1 MNDENPAQDPTQYQ
15 AQYQVTYTDYSSNP
29 SGTGIVQPALTTE
42 PKPAVKPE
50 IVLIGTAHVS
60 HKSVE
65 EVKEVISR
73 EQPDVIAIELC
84 PGRYA
89 ALKGK
94 TDEVTAKDILSSGNV
109 GLFLVHAFLAYIQNK
124 IGSEMDVKP
133 GSEMIAAIDAAEEL
147 GTEIALVDRD
157 IQITLKRFIG
167 KLGFFEKIKM
177 LGALVGALFGV
188 GGKDIDIEAITEEDI
203 VTQLVSELKE
213 FSPTTAS
220 VLIEERDAY
229 IAKNLLDLKE
239 KGTGNVVAIVGA
251 GHRQGIQE
259 YLKHPEKLPDINKL
273 LEIPK
278 KRFSLGKIIG
288 YGMIALV
295 IAIFA
300 LIITF
305 VSFDQFLVA
314 FGWWFIING
323 VLSGLGAALAR
334 GHIYSILTAFGVAWL
349 TSLNPMIAAGWF
361 AGAVELKMRK
371 PSPHDI
377 HGISEAETLHELMK
391 NNLFRVIL
399 VAAITNLGSIAGTFI
414 GAWVVW
420 TQCGIDKEMVKAG
433 VIDALGVIGS
443 GITGALGI

>member
-1 MNDENPAQDPTQYQ
+1 MTDTTQTH
-15 AQYQVTYTDYSSNP
+15 YQVTCTDYTDHL
-29 SGTGIVQPALTTE
+29 I
-42 PKPAVKPE
+42 KPE
-50 IVLIGTAHVS
+50 PEIILIGTAHVS
-60 HKSVE
+60 KKSVT
-65 EVKEVISR
+65 EVKEVIAR
-73 EQPDVIAIELC
+73 ECPSVVAVELC
-84 PGRYA
+84 PDRYA

-94 TDEVTAKDILSSGNV
+94 TEDVSAKDILGGGNMT
-109 GLFLVHAFLAYIQNK
+109 LFLVHSLLAYLQNK
-124 IGSEMDVKP
+124 IGADMEVKP

-157 IQITLKRFIG
+157 IRITLQRFIG

-177 LGALVGALFGV
+177 IGALVGALFGV
-188 GGKDIDIEAITEEDI
+188 GGKDIDIESITEEDI

-273 LEIPK
+273 CEIPK
-278 KRFSLGKIIG
+278 KRFSLVKIVG
-288 YGMIALV
+288 VGMILLV
-295 IAIFA
+295 LAMFA
-300 LIITF
+300 LIIATI
-305 VSFDQFLVA
+305 SFDQFLVA
-314 FGWWFIING
+314 FGWWFLING
-323 VLSGLGAALAR
+323 VLSGIGAMLAR
-334 GHIYSILTAFGVAWL
+334 GHIYSVLTAFSVAWL

-361 AGAVELKMRK
+361 AGAVEAKMRK

-377 HGISEAETLHELMK
+377 HGIAEAETLHDMMG

-399 VAAITNLGSIAGTFI
+399 VAALANLGSILGTAI

>member
-1 MNDENPAQDPTQYQ
+1 MTDTTQTN
-15 AQYQVTYTDYSSNP
+15 YQVTCTDYTDHLN
-29 SGTGIVQPALTTE
+29 
-42 PKPAVKPE
+42 KPEPE

-60 HKSVE
+60 KKSVA
-65 EVKEVISR
+65 EVKEVIAR
-73 EQPDVIAIELC
+73 EQPSVVAVELC

-89 ALKGK
+89 ALKGENE
-94 TDEVTAKDILSSGNV
+94 DVSAKDILSGGNIT
-109 GLFLVHAFLAYIQNK
+109 LFLVHSLLAYLQNK
-124 IGSEMDVKP
+124 IGADMEVKP

-157 IQITLKRFIG
+157 IRITLKRFIS

-177 LGALVGALFGV
+177 MGALFGALFGV
-188 GGKDIDIEAITEEDI
+188 GGKEIDMESITEEDI

-239 KGTGNVVAIVGA
+239 KGVGNVVAIVGA

-259 YLKHPEKLPDINKL
+259 YLKHPEKLPDINSL

-288 YGMIALV
+288 VGMIALV
-295 IAIFA
+295 LVAFA

-305 VSFDQFLVA
+305 VSFDRFLVA
-314 FGWWFIING
+314 FGCWFIING
-323 VLSGLGAALAR
+323 VLSGLGAMLAR
-334 GHIYSILTAFGVAWL
+334 GHIYSVLTAFSVAWL
-349 TSLNPMIAAGWF
+349 TSLNPLIAAGWF

-377 HGISEAETLHELMK
+377 HGIAEAETLHDMMK

-399 VAAITNLGSIAGTFI
+399 VAALTNLGSVAGTFI
-414 GAWVVW
+414 GAYVVA
-420 TQCGIDKEMVKAG
+420 TQCGIN
-433 VIDALGVIGS
+433 IDMIRT
-443 GITGALGI
+443 GITGAFGI

>member
-1 MNDENPAQDPTQYQ
+1 MTDTIQTH
-15 AQYQVTYTDYSSNP
+15 YQVTCTDYTDHLS
-29 SGTGIVQPALTTE
+29 
-42 PKPAVKPE
+42 KPEPE

-60 HKSVE
+60 KKSVT
-65 EVKEVISR
+65 EVKEVIAR
-73 EQPDVIAIELC
+73 ERPAVVAVELC

-89 ALKGK
+89 ALKGE
-94 TDEVTAKDILSSGNV
+94 TEDVSAKDILSGGNIT
-109 GLFLVHAFLAYIQNK
+109 LFLVHSLLAYLQNK
-124 IGSEMDVKP
+124 IGSDMEVKP

-157 IQITLKRFIG
+157 IRITLQRFIG

-177 LGALVGALFGV
+177 IGALAGALFGV
-188 GGKDIDIEAITEEDI
+188 GGKDIDIESITEEDI

-239 KGTGNVVAIVGA
+239 KGKGNVVAIVGA

-288 YGMIALV
+288 VGMIALV
-295 IAIFA
+295 LAIFA

-334 GHIYSILTAFGVAWL
+334 GHIYSILTAFSVAWL

-377 HGISEAETLHELMK
+377 HGIAEAETLHDLMK

-420 TQCGIDKEMVKAG
+420 TQCGIDKEMVRAG
-433 VIDALGVIGS
+433 VTDALGVIGS

>member
-1 MNDENPAQDPTQYQ
+1 MTDTTQTN
-15 AQYQVTYTDYSSNP
+15 YQVTCTDYTDHLN
-29 SGTGIVQPALTTE
+29 
-42 PKPAVKPE
+42 KPEPE

-60 HKSVE
+60 KKSVT
-65 EVKEVISR
+65 EVKEVIAR
-73 EQPDVIAIELC
+73 ECPSVVAVELC

-89 ALKGK
+89 ALKGENE
-94 TDEVTAKDILSSGNV
+94 DISAKDILSGGNIT
-109 GLFLVHAFLAYIQNK
+109 LFIVHSLLAYLQNK
-124 IGSEMDVKP
+124 IGADMEVKP

-157 IQITLKRFIG
+157 IRITLKRFIS

-177 LGALVGALFGV
+177 MGALFGALFGV
-188 GGKDIDIEAITEEDI
+188 GGKEIDMESITEEDI

-239 KGTGNVVAIVGA
+239 KGVGNVVAIVGA

-259 YLKHPEKLPDINKL
+259 YLKHPEKLPDINSL

-288 YGMIALV
+288 VGMIALV
-295 IAIFA
+295 LVAFA

-305 VSFDQFLVA
+305 VSFDRFLVA
-314 FGWWFIING
+314 FGCWFIING
-323 VLSGLGAALAR
+323 VLSGLGAMLAR
-334 GHIYSILTAFGVAWL
+334 GHIYSVLTAFSVAWL
-349 TSLNPMIAAGWF
+349 TSLNPLIAAGWF

-377 HGISEAETLHELMK
+377 HGIAEAETLHDMMK

-399 VAAITNLGSIAGTFI
+399 VAALTNLGSVAGTFI
-414 GAWVVW
+414 GAYVVA
-420 TQCGIDKEMVKAG
+420 TQCGIN
-433 VIDALGVIGS
+433 IDMIRT
-443 GITGALGI
+443 GITGAFGI

>member
-1 MNDENPAQDPTQYQ
+1 LR
-15 AQYQVTYTDYSSNP
+15 SN
-29 SGTGIVQPALTTE
+29 
-42 PKPAVKPE
+42 
-50 IVLIGTAHVS
+50 
-60 HKSVE
+60 
-65 EVKEVISR
+65 
-73 EQPDVIAIELC
+73 
-84 PGRYA
+84 
-89 ALKGK
+89 LKGK
-94 TDEVTAKDILSSGNV
+94 TEDVSAKDILSGGNIT
-109 GLFLVHAFLAYIQNK
+109 LFLVHSLLAYLQNK
-124 IGSEMDVKP
+124 IGADMEVKP

-157 IQITLKRFIG
+157 IRITLQRFIG

-177 LGALVGALFGV
+177 IGALVGALFGV
-188 GGKDIDIEAITEEDI
+188 RGKVIDIESITEEDI

-259 YLKHPEKLPDINKL
+259 YLKHPEKLPDINRL

-288 YGMIALV
+288 VGMIALV
-295 IAIFA
+295 LAMFA
-300 LIITF
+300 LIITI
-305 VSFDQFLVA
+305 VSFDQLLVA
-314 FGWWFIING
+314 FGYWFIING
-323 VLSGLGAALAR
+323 VLSGLGAMLAR

-377 HGISEAETLHELMK
+377 HGISEAETLHDLMK
-391 NNLFRVIL
+391 NNLFRVLL
-399 VAAITNLGSIAGTFI
+399 VAALANLGSIAGTAI
-414 GAWVVW
+414 GAYVVA
-420 TQCGIDKEMVKAG
+420 TQFGLDID
-433 VIDALGVIGS
+433 VIRA

>member
-1 MNDENPAQDPTQYQ
+1 MNDVIQTNYHI
-15 AQYQVTYTDYSSNP
+15 TYSDYTS
-29 SGTGIVQPALTTE
+29 E
-42 PKPAVKPE
+42 PEPE

-73 EQPDVIAIELC
+73 EHPDVIAIELC

-94 TDEVTAKDILSSGNV
+94 TNDVSAKDILSSGNIT
-109 GLFLVHAFLAYIQNK
+109 LFLVHSLLAYTQNK

-147 GTEIALVDRD
+147 GIEIALVDRD
-157 IQITLKRFIG
+157 IQVTLQRFIG
-167 KLGFFEKIKM
+167 RMGFVEKMKM
-177 LGALVGALFGV
+177 LGALAGMLFGF
-188 GGKDIDIEAITEEDI
+188 GGKEIDMERITEEDI
-203 VTQLVSELKE
+203 VTQLIAELKE

-220 VLIEERDAY
+220 VLIEERDAF

-239 KGTGNVVAIVGA
+239 KGKVVAIVGA
-251 GHRQGIQE
+251 GHRHGITE
-259 YLKHPEKLPDINKL
+259 YLEDPEKLPDINKL

-278 KRFSLGKIIG
+278 KRFSVGKIIG
-288 YGMIALV
+288 V
-295 IAIFA
+295 A
-300 LIITF
+300 LILLVLATFAVIITN
-305 VSFDQFLVA
+305 VSLDQFLVA

-323 VLSGLGAALAR
+323 TLSGLGALIAR

-349 TSLNPMIAAGWF
+349 TSLNPMMAAGWF
-361 AGAVELKMRK
+361 AGAVEAKMRK

-377 HGISEAETLHELMK
+377 HEIANAESLHEMMN

-399 VAAITNLGSIAGTFI
+399 VAALANLGSIVGTFI
-414 GAWVVW
+414 GAYVVL
-420 TQCGIDKEMVKAG
+420 QVSGIDIETIRAG
-433 VIDALGVIGS
+433 VMSVFGS
-443 GITGALGI
+443 L